1 MVKSLKLVPCK
12 REGEIESS
20 MGQEN
25 IIQLGDHLITVLDP
39 NIGPDRTSIISQLRS
54 EPNLLTRTDRIWVHI
69 EILNKQGAHTGY
81 CHRPSLISSPRA
93 KFLCDIDEPSC
104 SLNINLYREA
114 IFISL
119 ESVVRLREGNP
130 IISRPEYNII
140 DSSYHLIPIFN
151 KKVDPP
157 RMPGEIRDD
166 SLKIHPL
173 TLPHRI
179 RVHL

>member
-1 MVKSLKLVPCK
+1 
-12 REGEIESS
+12 

-39 NIGPDRTSIISQLRS
+39 EVGTDRTPIISQPCFETNILPRV
-54 EPNLLTRTDRIWVHI
+54 DRIWIHI
-69 EILNKQGAHTGY
+69 EILNKQGTHTGY
-81 CHRPSLISSPRA
+81 CHRPSLISSPRT
-93 KFLCDIDEPSC
+93 KFFCDIDEPSR
-104 SLNINLYREA
+104 SFNIHFYREA

-157 RMPGEIRDD
+157 RMSGEIRDD